1 MGSLKNGHVFA
12 NMLSFPR
19 LGLMGAMPSKP
30 LEVSLL
36 GSSSTWGSGGMAA
49 VVVAGESL
57 RSRRIW
63 RKKCS
68 LRLGSS

>member
-30 LEVSLL
+30 LQACWDRRR
-36 GSSSTWGSGGMAA
+36 GATAA
-49 VVVAGESL
+49 RRQEKVFALVVFGE
-57 RSRRIW
+57 
-63 RKKCS
+63 KCS
-68 LRLGSS
+68 LRVRSSYT